1 LRLISHRGNTDGPR
15 SDENDPRRLAH
26 VLSQT
31 AYDVE
36 LDLRMVGDRLFLG
49 HDRPDYAIDAD
60 FLSKHKE
67 RLWIHAKNLEAL
79 NWLLGSEYIYFWH
92 QEDDY
97 TLTSNGK
104 IWTYPG
110 KRVCEN
116 SIIVIA
122 NKSNPPKNVYGV
134 CSDYVDH
141 LFLSN
146 RI

>member
-1 LRLISHRGNTDGPR
+1 MKLISHRGNTDGPR

-26 VLSQT
+26 VLSRT
-31 AYDVE
+31 PYDVE
-36 LDLRMVGDRLFLG
+36 LDLRRVGDRLFLG
-49 HDRPDYAIDAD
+49 HDTPDYAIDAD

-79 NWLLGSEYIYFWH
+79 NWLLGSEFIYFWH

-97 TLTSNGK
+97 ALTSNGK

-116 SIIVIA
+116 SVIVT
-122 NKSNPPKNVYGV
+122 PKGV
-134 CSDYVDH
+134 MWPDVVHGICSDYVDH
-141 LFLSN
+141 Y
-146 RI
+146 